1 MHSFLRSSYSNRKRA
16 ILSPFSARS
25 QPLAR
30 NQLIAQENKILQL
43 RMIIMATEPR
53 PAETG
58 FDFFDLP
65 DTDFNTGL
73 KGSLNAELNS
83 DI

>member
-1 MHSFLRSSYSNRKRA
+1 
-16 ILSPFSARS
+16 
-25 QPLAR
+25 
-30 NQLIAQENKILQL
+30 
-43 RMIIMATEPR
+43 MIIMATEPR